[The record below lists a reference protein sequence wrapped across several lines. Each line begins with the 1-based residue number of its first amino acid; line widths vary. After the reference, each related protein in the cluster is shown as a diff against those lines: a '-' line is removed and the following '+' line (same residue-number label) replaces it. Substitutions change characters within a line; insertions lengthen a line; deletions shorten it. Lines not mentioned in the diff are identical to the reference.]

1 MDKITKQTLN
11 MNIERL
17 SKFLTPQEVTDE
29 EKYRYYLVLKQNG
42 EFLIFAL
49 QKDKDIYIVKN
60 RYNAPVCI
68 ELTIHEYF
76 EYSYIFYR
84 GTCRYWNMPK
94 GEVDTK
100 SSIKRLKN

>member
-1 MDKITKQTLN
+1 MNRFTQQTLDS
-11 MNIERL
+11 NIERL
-17 SKFLTPQEVTDE
+17 AKFLTPQEVTNE
-29 EKYRYYLVLKQNG
+29 EKYRYYLVLKQSG

-49 QKDKDIYIVKN
+49 QKDRDIYIVKT

-76 EYSYIFYR
+76 EYSYIFYD
-84 GTCRYWNMPK
+84 GCCKYWNMPK
-94 GEVDTK
+94 GEINTK